1 MSIESIRLHAE
12 SIFLS
17 KKHLF
22 EKVWDVTWIL
32 LIATVTLL
40 IKIGNP
46 NLRMATASSDDNPIS
61 IGNYLLNPNNYKNDI
76 YLQYLGD
83 YGSHSIYNL
92 SAYLAL
98 KLSVPSVVV
107 WEFLVVCQV
116 ILILVAMSM
125 LLKMFQVDFKFRPQF
140 LLFVMIYQPYF
151 WNLGGIGL
159 DLQPY
164 AFTLAIPISI
174 FVLIAIMKERYLLC
188 GSLVFLTT
196 LIHPTFGA
204 IVLMFCL
211 TFILLK
217 MKSIRITEQAV
228 YLIPSLL
235 LIVIQLVLFTERNTQ
250 LPKEW
255 QNYIYDNGHL
265 NFYNPLK
272 SFSGNLTVIY
282 WIYIVSLSL
291 ISYIICKLN
300 KTSNRMIALKSLVV
314 TSIFGLLL
322 NQLAITF
329 HISAIANLL
338 GVRLTSTLV
347 LFTLVIL
354 FSQLTQLKLLDRN
367 EKTVVKLFYIF
378 PHPLFLIQFIALYL
392 FKKRWTVL
400 AFYASSIIL
409 TYGLLVR
416 FTQSIDLPFT
426 SQFVFVQKFIDLST
440 LNIGTSLVSTILLHD
455 SAKILSV
462 GILFVICIAWIEKIP
477 FDFKLVRR
485 KRTDMSILSSMKNE
499 QVYALLATTLFVF
512 CAIFGFKYAYQFS
525 FNSNEWSLK
534 QVNDLSNAQKWANT
548 ETPVDSS
555 FIVAPNE
562 PFLPWRTQSNRSS
575 IPLGKVIGAYGYYP
589 YMSKFNLELT
599 RFFAKYPDKME
610 ISPERLCEFREIFG
624 GDYIVEP
631 TDTPRFTQ
639 STEVKFI
646 NDSWTIGKINCAK

>member
-1 MSIESIRLHAE
+1 MSIESIRVHVK
-12 SIFLS
+12 SIFWH
-17 KKHLF
+17 KKNLF
-22 EKVWDVTWIL
+22 EKVWDITWIL
-32 LIATVTLL
+32 LIAMITLL

-61 IGNYLLNPNNYKNDI
+61 IGNYLMHPDNYKNDI
-76 YLQYLGD
+76 YAQYIGD
-83 YGSHSIYNL
+83 FGSHSIYNL

-98 KLSVPSVVV
+98 KLTVPSVVV
-107 WEFLVVCQV
+107 WEFLVICQV
-116 ILILVAMSM
+116 ILILVAMNM

-174 FVLIAIMKERYLLC
+174 FVLMAIMKERYLLC

-196 LIHPTFGA
+196 LLHPTFGA

-211 TFILLK
+211 IFILLK
-217 MKSIRITEQAV
+217 MKSVRIIKQAV
-228 YLIPSLL
+228 YLTPSLL
-235 LIVIQLVLFTERNTQ
+235 LIVTQLVLFTGRNTQ

-272 SFSGNLTVIY
+272 SFSGNLTIIY
-282 WIYIVSLSL
+282 WIYIISLSL
-291 ISYIICKLN
+291 ISYYICKSN
-300 KTSNRMIALKSLVV
+300 KSSNGMIALKSLVA
-314 TSIFGLLL
+314 TSVFGLIL
-322 NQLAITF
+322 NQFALTF

-347 LFTLVIL
+347 LFSLVIL
-354 FSQLTQLKLLDRN
+354 FSQLTQLKLFDRD

-392 FKKRWTVL
+392 FKKRWIVL
-400 AFYASSIIL
+400 VIYASGLIL
-409 TYGLLVR
+409 TYGLIVR
-416 FTQSIDLPFT
+416 FTQSIDLPFS
-426 SQFVFVQKFIDLST
+426 SQFVFVQKFIDVST
-440 LNIGTSLVSTILLHD
+440 LNIGTSLVSTILIHD
-455 SAKILSV
+455 SAKILFV
-462 GILFVICIAWIEKIP
+462 GILLAICIAWIDKLP
-477 FDFKLVRR
+477 FDLELVRR
-485 KRTDMSILSSMKNE
+485 KRTNMSVLNLMKND
-499 QVYALLATTLFVF
+499 QVYTLLATTLFVF

-525 FNSNEWSLK
+525 FNSNVWSLK
-534 QVNDLSNAQKWANT
+534 QVYDLSNAQKWANT

-555 FIVAPNE
+555 FIVAPND
-562 PFLPWRTQSNRSS
+562 PFVPWRTLSNRST

-589 YMSKFNLELT
+589 YMSKFNLDLT

-610 ISPERLCEFREIFG
+610 MSPERLCEFREIFG
-624 GDYIVEP
+624 GDYVVES
-631 TDTPRFTQ
+631 TDNPRFTQ
-639 STEVKFI
+639 STEVKFT
-646 NDSWTIGKINCAK
+646 NDSWIIGKINCAK